1 MTLSELDYVL
11 EITLQFLEK
20 RKEALERGK

>member
-1 MTLSELDYVL
+1 MTLSELNYVL

-20 RKEALERGK
+20 REEALKRG